1 MSLLLKRNSL
11 FLRFYLHTEK
21 TQKLALLATIDSSQ
35 LKLLVEIFSNLLRL
49 PHEGAA
55 KVLVEKK
62 RLTLMKLADYK
73 KSTVTSMKSIFWR
86 HRRQVINILQ
96 IFRPQLEQ
104 LLEEQEREEEC
115 EI

>member
-62 RLTLMKLADYK
+62 RLTLMKLADK
-73 KSTVTSMKSIFWR
+73 KSTVSSMKRIFWR